1 MSDTPP
7 DPLAA
12 FRKLLEGAAAQ
23 HQAESPVVLTDG
35 LVGPELGA
43 VLRRCAAPHDFDRRL
58 LQRLGGWTATESDL
72 RFLEFSELSIMQ
84 IAGDALSVHERW
96 RKPLWSW
103 WLQEEQRNQFLALS
117 ESLAEFFGANAGES
131 GSETDQRRQMFHLI
145 GCRRDEGMRMFEELC
160 RRARHRRAFSECVLL
175 IRLVN
180 EYEPVLPERERAVI
194 AYHDG
199 KLASDLRDWERAL
212 GLLRSVAAE
221 PTAGAELQINALA
234 RQGHALRAL
243 GRADDA
249 LAVLEGARV
258 RIDSETNPGQAW
270 RTLYELGEIY
280 RDLGQTDL
288 ADKTLHAA
296 LAQATKAGDP
306 ADLAGVLNSLGTVQL
321 KLRETDHAIDS
332 FRKSL
337 DQLDR
342 RGDVLRRGAVLNNLG
357 LAQIEKCDWDA
368 AEASFVA
375 SLDFKRAAS
384 DHLGQANALL
394 NLSRAQAAQEKLPLA
409 QTSAAQAG
417 RLYEAASEHRSHARA
432 LLVQARLAT
441 RARQAEAAR
450 TLFLQAIELATAAGD
465 LGIAG
470 NARDELARA
479 EDNSRGMPSWARWLL
494 GLFGLLVLLII
505 VAAVVG

>member
-1 MSDTPP
+1 MSETPP

-12 FRKLLEGAAAQ
+12 FRQLLEGAAAQ

-58 LQRLGGWTATESDL
+58 LQRLGGWSATESDQ

-84 IAGDALSVHERW
+84 LAGDALSVHERW
-96 RKPLWSW
+96 RKPLWNW
-103 WLQEEQRNQFLALS
+103 WLREERRAQFVALS
-117 ESLAEFFGANAGES
+117 ESLAEFFGANARES

-145 GCRRDEGMRMFEELC
+145 GCRRDEGLRMFEALC
-160 RRARHRRAFSECVLL
+160 RRARHRCAFSECMLL
-175 IRLVN
+175 VRLAS
-180 EYEPVLPERERAVI
+180 EYESVLSARERALI

-221 PTAGAELQINALA
+221 PTASTELQVNALV

-249 LAVLEGARV
+249 LAVLEGSRV
-258 RIDSETNPGQAW
+258 RIDSETNPDQAW

-296 LAQATKAGDP
+296 LAQAAKAGDP

-375 SLDFKRAAS
+375 SLDFKCAAS

-409 QTSAAQAG
+409 QTSAAQAA
-417 RLYEAASEHRSHARA
+417 RLYEAAGEHRGYARA